1 MRVIS
6 GIRKGHKLIAPKGG
20 SVRPTE
26 DRVKESLFNILS
38 PLKSEAI
45 VLDLFAGSGGIGIE
59 FLSRGASKVY
69 FVDNSYDSIEAIR
82 KNLEHTKLR
91 EFAEVLRGDARTT
104 IKKFSS
110 IDIVFDYIY
119 IDPPYAAE
127 ELFHK
132 TLQLIADYKM
142 LSHDGIII
150 VEHDKSM
157 IFKSRYSGIELFDTR
172 NYGSKEMTYF
182 RNEGVAV

>member
-6 GIRKGHKLIAPKGG
+6 GIRKGHKLTAPKGNT
-20 SVRPTE
+20 VRPTE

-69 FVDNSYDSIEAIR
+69 FVDKNFDSVEAIK
-82 KNLEHTKLR
+82 KNLEHTKLK
-91 EFAEVLRGDARTT
+91 EYAEVVRGDARTA
-104 IKKFSS
+104 IKQLSS
-110 IDIVFDYIY
+110 SDTVFDYIY

-142 LSHDGIII
+142 ISHDGIII

-157 IFKSRYSGIELFDTR
+157 NLKEKYNGIEIFDTR
-172 NYGSKEMTYF
+172 NYGNKEMTYF
-182 RNEGVAV
+182 RYEGVAV